1 MQEQARHIQET
12 MLRPMIVLGWLQ
24 KEEGVNLE
32 EQLLQNIEYGFVPLD
47 IKHPHWK
54 VMNKVVGK
62 GK

>member
-1 MQEQARHIQET
+1 

>member
-12 MLRPMIVLGWLQ
+12 MLRPMFVLGWLQ

-47 IKHPHWK
+47 IKHPH
-54 VMNKVVGK
+54 
-62 GK
+62 